1 MTENSTKKTDG
12 YQPSDKEI
20 IQTLDK
26 AHKMNDKIWQETHP
40 AEYKAQLEKE
50 QQQKKEEEKYAKE
63 AQQKMDQ
70 LKEEVNLDI
79 DEFLKT
85 SEAIKSE
92 TAEKQKMLKKLKK
105 KYKHIKHRHE
115 KL

>member
-1 MTENSTKKTDG
+1 
-12 YQPSDKEI
+12 
-20 IQTLDK
+20 
-26 AHKMNDKIWQETHP
+26 
-40 AEYKAQLEKE
+40 
-50 QQQKKEEEKYAKE
+50 
-63 AQQKMDQ
+63 MDQ

-105 KYKHIKHRHE
+105 KFKHIKHKHE
-115 KL
+115 KLQHKLQKKAEDEALVEATEQFEM

>member
-1 MTENSTKKTDG
+1 MLDVLNRDSLINDLNQLATVTLPEMK
-12 YQPSDKEI
+12 DKLA
-20 IQTLDK
+20 T
-26 AHKMNDKIWQETHP
+26 
-40 AEYKAQLEKE
+40 QLTN
-50 QQQKKEEEKYAKE
+50 AKD
-63 AQQKMDQ
+63 AQQRMDQ

-105 KYKHIKHRHE
+105 KFKHIKHKHE
-115 KL
+115 KLQHKLQKKAEDEALVEATEQFEM